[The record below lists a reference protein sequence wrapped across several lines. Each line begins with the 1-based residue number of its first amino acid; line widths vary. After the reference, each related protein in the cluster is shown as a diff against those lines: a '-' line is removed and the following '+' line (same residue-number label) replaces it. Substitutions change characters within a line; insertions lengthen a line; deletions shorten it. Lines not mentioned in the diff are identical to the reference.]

1 MDEHV
6 MEALGK
12 AKVVIRDGRVVE
24 VGEPLI
30 EYCPLFHAARGIERL
45 TKEAIRENIAF
56 RIRDVGMFTPRRSF
70 EPEKFV
76 DFGVSEILMSALARG
91 LLDAAVTVCD
101 GAGTVISDDAEL
113 VQAIG
118 ARISGL
124 VSTSPIASTIEHIKG
139 AGGHV
144 LDEQHATIDQV
155 RGLERAMEL
164 GYRRIGITVSTV
176 EDARA
181 CRRLA
186 RDGMSVALFGVHLT
200 GLTQAEAREMAELV
214 DVMTACAS
222 RHVREQAGERALL
235 QAGASVPMFALT
247 QLGKE
252 LMLERMKDVPSPLFV
267 RRTKLPHTEQGRSPS
282 PLV

>member
-1 MDEHV
+1 
-6 MEALGK
+6 MEALGR
-12 AKVVIRDGRVVE
+12 ARVVIRDGRVVE

-30 EYCPLFHAARGIERL
+30 EYCPLFHAARGIERI
-45 TKEAIRENIAF
+45 TKRAIRENIAF
-56 RIRDVGMFTPRRSF
+56 RIKDVGMFTSRRSF
-70 EPEKFV
+70 ESGKFV
-76 DFGVSEILMSALARG
+76 DFGVSEILMSALTRG
-91 LLDAAVTVCD
+91 LLDATVTVCD
-101 GAGTVISDDAEL
+101 GAGTVISDSAEL

-118 ARISGL
+118 ARMSGL

-144 LDEQHATIDQV
+144 LDEHHATIDQP
-155 RGLERAMEL
+155 RGLERAIAL
-164 GYRRIGITVSTV
+164 GYRRIGVTVSTV

-181 CRRLA
+181 CRRLE
-186 RDGMSVALFGVHLT
+186 RDGVSVALFGVHVT
-200 GLTQAEAREMAELV
+200 GLTQDEAREMAELV

-235 QAGASVPMFALT
+235 QAGASVPVFALT

-252 LMLERMKDVPSPLFV
+252 LILERIRDVSSPMLI
-267 RRTKLPHTEQGRSPS
+267 RRAKLPHIEQDKSPR